1 MLNYIS
7 SPLISVRTK
16 AKSKKRV
23 IEELLALFVKTKDIG
38 KKYANDV
45 CKAVLRRETL
55 GSTGIGNG
63 IALPHVRHKKIK
75 KMKMAFANSVEGIEF
90 NSLDAEPVHIV
101 FLLIGPEKAGREYTQ
116 VLSNLAQHLN
126 DPYFRRDL
134 LAAGTKK
141 DVLAAIRK
149 KDE

>member
-1 MLNYIS
+1 MLNYIPS
-7 SPLISVRTK
+7 TLVSVRTK
-16 AKSKKRV
+16 TKSKKRV
-23 IEELLALFVKTKDIG
+23 IEELTGLFVKTKDVG
-38 KKYANDV
+38 KKYANEV
-45 CKAVLRRETL
+45 CKAVLKRETL
-55 GSTGIGNG
+55 GSTGIGFG

-75 KMKMAFANSVEGIEF
+75 KIKLAFTNSVDGIEF
-90 NSLDAEPVHIV
+90 NSLDGEPVHIV

-116 VLSNLAQHLN
+116 ILSELAQYLN

-134 LAAGTKK
+134 LAASSKK